1 MLNFLKNF
9 IKIQPNLSLQGF
21 LLYSPISV
29 LGFPVSVLIAN
40 ENASLIIT
48 FFYGVLLTL
57 ITFLIYLL
65 QILFINK
72 FVSNYS
78 ILFILFISVPVVAG
92 LFRGYLFFVMV
103 ETLDLVQ
110 PSNLTNRL
118 ISSTLTTLFWLTLAN
133 YVMAVSRKFLF
144 QYQSALNQY
153 LRQLKNSNKST
164 SLSVQNASM
173 LNSVQLNLSA
183 SVEAYIGKS
192 DPASFRK
199 LSAVLVQQIND
210 QIRPLSR
217 RIWIKELSQFPTIR
231 FWQLL
236 KDSIKS
242 LSFSWRKFILLI
254 TGLSVLGNLAI
265 RSTDETFWRTFSFL
279 ITISLIRVIYD
290 RIRFL
295 PQIQKTLF
303 NLILLLMFG
312 LLPVLVSEY
321 FVDSIGYS
329 GNWSATL
336 IISPVAPVL
345 MLILTLLRLANQ
357 DRNMILEILR
367 NSSIVLP
374 EDNPADLEIESAS
387 VASYL
392 HNSLQSELL
401 ALSKQLEEAAKNP
414 DSSRSAELLQ
424 RVSSTVNRS
433 ITDDFVRF
441 NESPKDRLQAV
452 IDSWLGILEIQ
463 VNFSIDLLS
472 NNEKASIIVQTIEEV
487 ATNVSRYDNATVL
500 SVSAEFKQN
509 SVVLN
514 LQSNGIGKL
523 KRSKGFGTAWFNQVA
538 LSQWKIIKNETGS
551 LLIIEL

>member
-321 FVDSIGYS
+321 FVDSLGYS

>member
-1 MLNFLKNF
+1 VLNFLKKF
-9 IKIQPNLSLQGF
+9 IKIEPNLSLQGF
-21 LLYSPISV
+21 LLYSPIST

-40 ENASLIIT
+40 ENASLLFT
-48 FFYGVLLTL
+48 LFYGVLLT
-57 ITFLIYLL
+57 ISTFLIYFL

-72 FVSNYS
+72 FISNYLILA
-78 ILFILFISVPVVAG
+78 ILFFFVPVVTG
-92 LFRGYLFFVMV
+92 LFRGFIFFVIV
-103 ETLDLVQ
+103 ETLNLEQ

-118 ISSTLTTLFWLTLAN
+118 ISSTVTTLFWLTLAN
-133 YVMAVSRKFLF
+133 YVMAVSRRFLI

-153 LRQLKNSNKST
+153 LRQLKNSSKST
-164 SLSVQNASM
+164 SLSVQNVSM
-173 LNSVQLNLSA
+173 LNSVQINLFA
-183 SVEAYIGKS
+183 SVEAYIGKN

-217 RIWIKELSQFPTIR
+217 RIWIKELSQFPTIK

-236 KDSIKS
+236 KDSVNS

-279 ITISLIRVIYD
+279 IAISLIRVIYD
-290 RIRFL
+290 RTRFF
-295 PQIQKTLF
+295 PQIQKTLL
-303 NLILLLMFG
+303 NLILLLVFG
-312 LLPVLVSEY
+312 LFPVLVSEF

-345 MLILTLLRLANQ
+345 MLILTLLRLANR
-357 DRNMILEILR
+357 DRNLILEILS

-374 EDNPADLEIESAS
+374 EDNPADIEIESAS

-452 IDSWLGILEIQ
+452 LDSWLGILEIQ
-463 VNFSIDLLS
+463 LNFSLDLLI

-487 ATNVSRYDNATVL
+487 ATNVSRYGNATAL
-500 SVSAEFKQN
+500 SVSAEFKLN
-509 SVVLN
+509 SVVLS
-514 LQSNGIGKL
+514 LQSNGVGKL

-538 LSQWKIIKNETGS
+538 LSQWQIIKNETGS

>member
-1 MLNFLKNF
+1 
-9 IKIQPNLSLQGF
+9 
-21 LLYSPISV
+21 
-29 LGFPVSVLIAN
+29 
-40 ENASLIIT
+40 
-48 FFYGVLLTL
+48 
-57 ITFLIYLL
+57 
-65 QILFINK
+65 
-72 FVSNYS
+72 
-78 ILFILFISVPVVAG
+78 
-92 LFRGYLFFVMV
+92 MV

>member
-1 MLNFLKNF
+1 MLNFLKNLV
-9 IKIQPNLSLQGF
+9 KIQPNLSLQGF

-78 ILFILFISVPVVAG
+78 ILFILFFSVPVVAG

>member
-1 MLNFLKNF
+1 MLNFLKKF

-21 LLYSPISV
+21 LLYSPIST

-40 ENASLIIT
+40 ENASLLFT
-48 FFYGVLLTL
+48 LFYGVLLT
-57 ITFLIYLL
+57 ISTFLIYFL

-72 FVSNYS
+72 FISNYS
-78 ILFILFISVPVVAG
+78 ILAILFFFVPVVTG
-92 LFRGYLFFVMV
+92 LFRGFIFFVIV
-103 ETLDLVQ
+103 ETLNLVQ

-118 ISSTLTTLFWLTLAN
+118 ISSTVTTLFWLTLAN
-133 YVMAVSRKFLF
+133 YVMAVSRRFLI

-153 LRQLKNSNKST
+153 LRQLKNSSKST
-164 SLSVQNASM
+164 SLSVQNVSM
-173 LNSVQLNLSA
+173 LNSVQINLSA
-183 SVEAYIGKS
+183 SVEAYIGKN
-192 DPASFRK
+192 DPTSFRK

-217 RIWIKELSQFPTIR
+217 RIWIKELSQFPTIK

-236 KDSIKS
+236 KDSVNS

-279 ITISLIRVIYD
+279 IAISLIRVIYD
-290 RIRFL
+290 RTKFF
-295 PQIQKTLF
+295 PQIQKTLL
-303 NLILLLMFG
+303 NLILLLVFG
-312 LLPVLVSEY
+312 LFPVLVSEF

-357 DRNMILEILR
+357 DRNMILEILS

-374 EDNPADLEIESAS
+374 KDNPADIEIESAS

-452 IDSWLGILEIQ
+452 LDSWLGILEIQ
-463 VNFSIDLLS
+463 LNFSLDLLI

-487 ATNVSRYDNATVL
+487 ATNVSRYGNATAL

-509 SVVLN
+509 SVVLS
-514 LQSNGIGKL
+514 LQSNGVGKL

-538 LSQWKIIKNETGS
+538 LSQWQIIKNETGS

>member
-509 SVVLN
+509 SLVLN

>member
-78 ILFILFISVPVVAG
+78 ILFILFFSVPVVAG

-509 SVVLN
+509 SLVLN

>member
-1 MLNFLKNF
+1 
-9 IKIQPNLSLQGF
+9 
-21 LLYSPISV
+21 
-29 LGFPVSVLIAN
+29 
-40 ENASLIIT
+40 
-48 FFYGVLLTL
+48 
-57 ITFLIYLL
+57 
-65 QILFINK
+65 
-72 FVSNYS
+72 
-78 ILFILFISVPVVAG
+78 
-92 LFRGYLFFVMV
+92 
-103 ETLDLVQ
+103 
-110 PSNLTNRL
+110 
-118 ISSTLTTLFWLTLAN
+118 
-133 YVMAVSRKFLF
+133 MAVSRRFLI

-153 LRQLKNSNKST
+153 LRQLKNSSKST
-164 SLSVQNASM
+164 SLSVQNVSM
-173 LNSVQLNLSA
+173 LNSVQINLFA
-183 SVEAYIGKS
+183 SVEAYIGKN

-217 RIWIKELSQFPTIR
+217 RIWIKELSQFPTIK

-236 KDSIKS
+236 KDSVNS

-279 ITISLIRVIYD
+279 IAISLIRVIYD
-290 RIRFL
+290 RTRFF
-295 PQIQKTLF
+295 PQIQKTLL
-303 NLILLLMFG
+303 NLILLLVFG
-312 LLPVLVSEY
+312 LFPVLVSEF

-345 MLILTLLRLANQ
+345 MLILTLLRLANR
-357 DRNMILEILR
+357 DRNLILEILS

-374 EDNPADLEIESAS
+374 EDNPADIEIESAS

-452 IDSWLGILEIQ
+452 LDSWLGILEIQ
-463 VNFSIDLLS
+463 LNFSLDLLI

-487 ATNVSRYDNATVL
+487 ATNVSRYGNATAL
-500 SVSAEFKQN
+500 SVSAEFKLN
-509 SVVLN
+509 SVVLS
-514 LQSNGIGKL
+514 LQSNGVGKL

-538 LSQWKIIKNETGS
+538 LSQWQIIKNETGS